1 MAGILQSHTSAC
13 NTTPCQRVA
22 GFCVQTH
29 SLSRV
34 VAVVVRAKVRVFF
47 VHRRCVNKE
56 VGRVGALYRI
66 LYTQTVG
73 SGVEKL

>member
-1 MAGILQSHTSAC
+1 M
-13 NTTPCQRVA
+13 
-22 GFCVQTH
+22 
-29 SLSRV
+29 
-34 VAVVVRAKVRVFF
+34 AVVVRAEIRVFV

-66 LYTQTVG
+66 LYTQTLG